1 MQAELEIELR
11 RIAKENKLPEEV
23 VAQIFNYQFK
33 FLQTSI
39 KEDNTKTVMLP
50 RFGKFCLSEG
60 KLKKI
65 NEHNAKKGL

>member
-11 RIAKENKLPEEV
+11 RIAKENNIPEEV
-23 VAQIFNYQFK
+23 VYHIFNYQFK

-39 KEDNTKTVMLP
+39 NKDNTKTVMLP
-50 RFGKFCLSEG
+50 KWGKFCLSEG

-65 NEHNAKKGL
+65 HEHNAKKV